1 MSNWSLTHLLTKR
14 KEQACWDL
22 SLTYFLTWRLT
33 RNKNR
38 TSFTYESPVN
48 TSLLTKK
55 SSPFLYLPSL
65 FHMRGNF
72 SRECAHL
79 SSLQNTIAIQKKWS
93 RGKHLNLISSSHLFL
108 GSKWK
113 FLTIPSAWT
122 GGIKQKKK
130 NEEEEIKIH
139 YKILN
144 SQIMFIS
151 ADFFN
156 VT

>member
-55 SSPFLYLPSL
+55 THLFCICLHCSTCGETSAENVHICLPSRTLLQYRKNGVEESTWTWYHHLTCFLAANGNFLL
-65 FHMRGNF
+65 FHLHGQGELNKK
-72 SRECAHL
+72 
-79 SSLQNTIAIQKKWS
+79 KKW
-93 RGKHLNLISSSHLFL
+93 RRRN
-108 GSKWK
+108 
-113 FLTIPSAWT
+113 
-122 GGIKQKKK
+122 K
-130 NEEEEIKIH
+130 NP
-139 YKILN
+139 L
-144 SQIMFIS
+144 
-151 ADFFN
+151 
-156 VT
+156 